1 VPTGPQLEPIL
12 TAVACVGTRVAGLL
26 VFAPFLGS
34 GAIAPRI
41 KAGFVIV
48 MTALLY
54 PGCGPRA
61 VSLSAG
67 GMLRLMLSEALIGLL
82 LGLSVQFVFEAATF
96 AGQVM
101 GTQVGFGLV
110 NIIDPNTQVDTPVL
124 SIFTQT
130 IAMLIFLQLGVH
142 RWAVRAL
149 AASFAYLPAG
159 SALATGEMTRQ
170 LLHAAGGILLAGVQ
184 IAAPALIATLMVD
197 LVLGF
202 LGKASPQLPVLFL
215 GLSVKSMVGLALLA
229 LSLKYWPAIFDRYF
243 TNAIHSG
250 ERLLQ
255 LAH

>member
-1 VPTGPQLEPIL
+1 MPAEPQFEEMM
-12 TAVACVGTRVAGLL
+12 TAIACVGTRVAGLL

-34 GAIAPRI
+34 PAIAPRI
-41 KAGFVIV
+41 KAGLVV
-48 MTALLY
+48 GLTLLLY
-54 PGCGPRA
+54 PVCGPRGL
-61 VSLSAG
+61 SLTAG
-67 GMLRLMLSEALIGLL
+67 GMLRVMLSEALVGLL

-101 GTQVGFGLV
+101 GTQVGYGLV

-124 SIFTQT
+124 SVFTQT
-130 IAMLIFLQLGVH
+130 MAMLIFLQLGVH
-142 RWAVRAL
+142 RWIVRAL
-149 AASFAYLPAG
+149 ASSFAYLPAG
-159 SALATGEMTRQ
+159 SAVATGEMTRH

-184 IAAPALIATLMVD
+184 IAAPALIATLMID
-197 LVLGF
+197 LILGF

-243 TNAIHSG
+243 TSAIHGG